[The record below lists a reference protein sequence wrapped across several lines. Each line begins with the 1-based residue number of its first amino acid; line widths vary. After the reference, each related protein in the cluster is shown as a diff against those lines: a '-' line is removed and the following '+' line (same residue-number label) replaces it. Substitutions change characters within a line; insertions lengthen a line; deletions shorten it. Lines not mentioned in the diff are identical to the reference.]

1 MYLLGSNASYF
12 MSSLNEPMM
21 PQILCPPLFLQKET
35 SDDIFSYIEVNNTII
50 AGFVNVLRPHYPLH
64 QGYWCSCLSSTIFLL
79 ASQSEHC
86 TAAPPPPGSE
96 EQCLSEALTTVF
108 SMLHQA
114 LRVYYSCGRADKT
127 AYKIITKM
135 IGGAGGQSCTDGCRK
150 PILVG
155 LM

>member
-1 MYLLGSNASYF
+1 MFLPLLHHF
-12 MSSLNEPMM
+12 
-21 PQILCPPLFLQKET
+21 PLSK
-35 SDDIFSYIEVNNTII
+35 SVR
-50 AGFVNVLRPHYPLH
+50 ALH
-64 QGYWCSCLSSTIFLL
+64 CR
-79 ASQSEHC
+79 
-86 TAAPPPPGSE
+86 PPPPGSE

-155 LM
+155 LT